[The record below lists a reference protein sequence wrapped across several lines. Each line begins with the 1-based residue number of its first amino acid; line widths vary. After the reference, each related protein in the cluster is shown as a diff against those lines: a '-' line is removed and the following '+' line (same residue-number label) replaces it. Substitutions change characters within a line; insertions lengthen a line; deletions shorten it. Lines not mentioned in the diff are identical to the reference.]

1 MKQNI
6 KEKILKLLQ
15 KKPLLQKEIYEKLKA
30 QSKEEK
36 RKIRT
41 ILKELQEDG
50 ELYKNSKNRF
60 CTLGK
65 NMKIG
70 IIEFTRRGSMAFVTT
85 KNGDE
90 IAITLENAKDAM
102 HKDTVLIEIIGTW
115 RDIPKG
121 KVLRVL
127 KRGITKVV
135 GIFEPKK
142 LFGFVLPIDQKINTD
157 FYVSPE
163 NFNKA
168 KPGQIV
174 EAEII
179 KYTRKNPEVKITR
192 IIGNVNDPKVD
203 LPIVIIKHDLP
214 EPGKFPEKV
223 MKEALAIPQTVQKK
237 DLKGRKDF
245 RNEII
250 VTIDGDNAK
259 DFDDAVQVKKLDNG
273 NYLLGVHIADV
284 SHYVKENSN
293 LDKEA
298 FQRGTS
304 VYLIDTVIPMLP
316 HELSD
321 WICSLVE
328 GEDRLTMS
336 LIMEIDENGDVVN
349 FDVYNGVINSK
360 KRLTYNKVNKLL
372 NNEADEEL
380 EKEIGWLRPNL
391 ELMKELM
398 EIIRENRRRRGAILD
413 IEGGEV
419 QFIFDENGNV
429 KDIIPVERGISEVII
444 EEFMIKAN
452 ETIASIFDSQGLP
465 FIYRI
470 HEEPDPDMLLQLKN
484 YLEIMGLRYK
494 FPKNIHPKLLQDM
507 LEHLKEHPLRKSIQ
521 KLLVR
526 SLKRAVYSDL
536 NVGHFGLASQNYTH
550 FTSPIRRYPDLIVHR
565 LLKKYLKNK
574 GTLKNSEIEKYTELL
589 PEIASHSSKRERV
602 ANEAEWDLADMKK
615 VEYLMGHIGKT
626 FDVYI
631 TNITKFGIFV
641 EIPEKLIQGLIHVS
655 TMDDYYVYNEKQNVL
670 IGERTKK
677 VYKLGDKLKAKVVNA
692 NKLTAEI
699 DFEIVNKNDD
709 NLEKELKKTYPNA
722 KVKIKK
728 NKKRKIKKEKSN

>member
-1 MKQNI
+1 MN
-6 KEKILKLLQ
+6 KEKILELLT
-15 KKPLLQKEIYEKLKA
+15 KRPLLQKELYEKLKA
-30 QSKEEK
+30 KTKEDK
-36 RKIRT
+36 KKIRNL
-41 ILKELQEDG
+41 LKELQEDG
-50 ELYKNSKNRF
+50 ILYKNSKNRF

-70 IIEFTRRGSMAFVTT
+70 TIEFTRRGSMAFVNT
-85 KNGDE
+85 KNGEE

-127 KRGITKVV
+127 KRGINKVV
-135 GIFEPKK
+135 GIFEQKK

-179 KYTRKNPEVKITR
+179 KYTRKNPEVKITK

-214 EPGKFPEKV
+214 EPGVFPENV
-223 MKEALAIPQTVQKK
+223 MKETLSIPQTVHPKELKK
-237 DLKGRKDF
+237 RKDF
-245 RNEII
+245 RDEII

-259 DFDDAVQVKKLDNG
+259 DFDDAVQVKKLENG

-284 SHYVKENSN
+284 SHYVKEKSN

-298 FQRGTS
+298 FKRGTS

-336 LIMEIDENGDVVN
+336 LIMEIDKNGDVVN

-419 QFIFDENGNV
+419 KFIFDEKGNV
-429 KDIIPVERGISEVII
+429 EDIIPVERGISEVII

-452 ETIASIFDSQGLP
+452 ETVASIFDSQGLP

-507 LEHLKEHPLRKSIQ
+507 LEHLKEHPLKKSIQ

-574 GTLKNSEIEKYTELL
+574 GTLKKNEIEKYTELL

-602 ANEAEWDLADMKK
+602 ANEAEWDLSDMKK
-615 VEYLMGHIGKT
+615 VEYIMNHIGKP

-631 TNITKFGIFV
+631 TNITKFGMFV
-641 EIPEKLIQGLIHVS
+641 EIPEKLIHGLIHVS
-655 TMDDYYVYNEKQNVL
+655 TMDDYYIYNEKQNVL
-670 IGERTKK
+670 IGEKNKK
-677 VYKLGDKLKAKVVNA
+677 IYRLGDKLKAKVINA

-699 DFEIVNKNDD
+699 DFEIIENEDKDI
-709 NLEKELKKTYPNA
+709 EKELKRNYPNA
-722 KVKIKK
+722 KIKIKK
-728 NKKRKIKKEKSN
+728 TKKKTKK

>member
-1 MKQNI
+1 MVKNI
-6 KEKILKLLQ
+6 QKKVIQLIE
-15 KKPLLQKEIYEKLKA
+15 KKPLLQKEIYNKLKA
-30 QSKEEK
+30 KTKEE
-36 RKIRT
+36 RKKVRDA
-41 ILKELQEDG
+41 LKEMMDNG
-50 ELYKNSKNRF
+50 EIYKNSKNKY
-60 CTLGK
+60 CLPGK

-70 IIEFTRRGSMAFVTT
+70 IIEFTRRGSMAFVTI
-85 KNGDE
+85 KGGEE

-102 HKDTVLIEIIGTW
+102 HKDTVLVEIIGTW
-115 RDIPKG
+115 RDLPKG
-121 KVLRVL
+121 KVVRVL
-127 KRGITKVV
+127 KRGMKKVV
-135 GIFEPKK
+135 GIFEKKK
-142 LFGFVLPIDQKINTD
+142 LFGFIIPIDQKINTD
-157 FYVSPE
+157 FYVAPE
-163 NFNKA
+163 NFNDA
-168 KPGQIV
+168 KPGQVV

-179 KYTRKNPEVKITR
+179 KYGGKNPEVKITK
-192 IIGNVNDPKVD
+192 IIGDTNDPKVD
-203 LPIVIIKHDLP
+203 LPIVIIKHELP
-214 EPGKFPEKV
+214 EPGVFPKNV
-223 MKEALAIPQTVQKK
+223 MNEALKIPNTVQDK

-245 RNEII
+245 RDEII
-250 VTIDGDNAK
+250 FTIDGDTAK
-259 DFDDAVQVKKLDNG
+259 DFDDAVQIKKLDNG

-298 FQRGTS
+298 FKRGTS

-328 GEDRLTMS
+328 NEDRLTMS
-336 LIMEIDENGDVVN
+336 LLMEIDENGDVVDFN
-349 FDVYNGVINSK
+349 VYNGVIRSK
-360 KRLTYNKVNKLL
+360 KRLTYSKVNKLL
-372 NNEADEEL
+372 SNEADEEL
-380 EKEIGWLRPNL
+380 EKEIGWLRPQL
-391 ELMKELM
+391 EMMKELM

-419 QFIFDENGNV
+419 KFIFDENGNV

-484 YLEIMGLRYK
+484 YLEIIGLRYR
-494 FPKNIHPKLLQDM
+494 FPKNIHPKLLQDL
-507 LEHLKEHPLRKSIQ
+507 LEHLKDHPLKKSIQ

-536 NVGHFGLASQNYTH
+536 NVGHFGLASENYTH

-565 LLKKYLKNK
+565 LLKKYLKGK
-574 GTLKNSEIEKYTELL
+574 GTLSKKDIEKYTEKL

-615 VEYLMGHIGKT
+615 VEYILDHMNEI
-626 FDVYI
+626 FEVYI
-631 TNITKFGIFV
+631 TNVTKFGLFV
-641 EIPEKLIQGLIHVS
+641 EIPDKFIQGLVHVS
-655 TMDDYYVYNEKQNVL
+655 SMDDYYVYNEKLNVL
-670 IGERTKK
+670 VGDRKKK
-677 VYKLGDKLKAKVVNA
+677 VYKLGDKIKVRVKNA

-699 DFEIVNKNDD
+699 DFEIVDKTDEEM
-709 NLEKELKKTYPNA
+709 EKELKGKYPNA
-722 KVKIKK
+722 KIKVKRKKKK
-728 NKKRKIKKEKSN
+728 NKK

>member
-1 MKQNI
+1 MEKSI
-6 KEKILKLLQ
+6 KEKIIKII
-15 KKPLLQKEIYEKLKA
+15 KEKPLLQKEIYDKLKLKT
-30 QSKEEK
+30 KEEK
-36 RKIRT
+36 RKIRK
-41 ILKELQEDG
+41 ILNELLDDG
-50 ELYKNSKNRF
+50 ELYKNSKNKY
-60 CTLGK
+60 CIPGK

-90 IAITLENAKDAM
+90 IAITLENVKDAM
-102 HKDTVLIEIIGTW
+102 HKDLVLVEIIGNW
-115 RDIPKG
+115 RDLPKG

-127 KRGITKVV
+127 KRGLNKVV
-135 GIFEPKK
+135 GIFEQKK

-179 KYTRKNPEVKITR
+179 KYTHKNPEVKITK
-192 IIGNVNDPKVD
+192 IIGDVNEPKVD

-214 EPGKFPEKV
+214 EPGIFPENV
-223 MKEALAIPQTVQKK
+223 MKEALKIPKTIQEK

-245 RNEII
+245 RDEVI
-250 VTIDGDNAK
+250 VTIDGDTAK
-259 DFDDAVQVKKLDNG
+259 DFDDAVQVKKLENG

-284 SHYVKENSN
+284 SHYVKENSK

-298 FQRGTS
+298 FKRGTS

-328 GEDRLTMS
+328 NEDRLTMS
-336 LIMEIDENGDVVN
+336 LIMEIDKNGDVVN
-349 FDVYNGVINSK
+349 YDVYNGVIRSK

-380 EKEIGWLRPNL
+380 EKEIGWLRPDL

-398 EIIRENRRRRGAILD
+398 EIIRENRKRRGAILD

-419 QFIFDENGNV
+419 KFIFDEKGNV
-429 KDIIPVERGISEVII
+429 EDIIPVERGISEVII

-484 YLEIMGLRYK
+484 YLEIMGLKYR

-507 LEHLKEHPLRKSIQ
+507 LEHLKDHPLKKSIQ

-536 NVGHFGLASQNYTH
+536 NVGHFGLASENYTH

-565 LLKKYLKNK
+565 LLKKYLKNN
-574 GTLKNSEIEKYTELL
+574 GTLSNSEIEKYTKLL
-589 PEIASHSSKRERV
+589 PEIAAYSSKRERV

-615 VEYLMGHIGKT
+615 VEYIMSHMDEI
-626 FDVYI
+626 FEVFI
-631 TNITKFGIFV
+631 TNITKFGMFA
-641 EIPEKLIQGLIHVS
+641 EIPDKFIQGLIHVS

-677 VYKLGDKLKAKVVNA
+677 VYRLGDKVKVRVKNA

-699 DFEIVNKNDD
+699 DFEIVKKDD
-709 NLEKELKKTYPNA
+709 DKLEKELKKMYPNA

-728 NKKRKIKKEKSN
+728 KRKK

>member
-1 MKQNI
+1 MKKNFKKKNI
-6 KEKILKLLQ
+6 KEKIMKILKE
-15 KKPLLQKEIYEKLKA
+15 KPLLQKEVYEKLKA
-30 QSKEEK
+30 KTKDEK
-36 RKIRT
+36 REIRKN
-41 ILKELQEDG
+41 LSELLDEG
-50 ELYKNSKNRF
+50 VLYKNSKNKF
-60 CTLGK
+60 CIPGK

-70 IIEFTRRGSMAFVTT
+70 TIEFTRRGSMAFVTT
-85 KNGDE
+85 KTGDE
-90 IAITLENAKDAM
+90 IAVTLENIKDAM
-102 HKDTVLIEIIGTW
+102 HKDLVLVEIIGNW
-115 RDIPKG
+115 RDLPKG
-121 KVLRVL
+121 KVLKVL
-127 KRGITKVV
+127 KRGMNKVV
-135 GIFEPKK
+135 GIFEQKK
-142 LFGFVLPIDQKINTD
+142 LFGFILPIDQKINTD

-163 NFNKA
+163 NFNNA

-179 KYTRKNPEVKITR
+179 KYTHKNPEVRVTK
-192 IIGNVNDPKVD
+192 IIGDVNEPKVD

-214 EPGKFPEKV
+214 EPGVFPDNV
-223 MKEALAIPQTVQKK
+223 MKEVLKIPNTVQEK
-237 DLKGRKDF
+237 DLKGREDF

-259 DFDDAVQVKKLDNG
+259 DFDDAVQVKKLENG

-298 FQRGTS
+298 FKRGTS

-336 LIMEIDENGDVVN
+336 LIMEIDKEGEVINYN
-349 FDVYNGVINSK
+349 VYNGVIKSK

-372 NNEADEEL
+372 NNEANEEL
-380 EKEIGWLRPNL
+380 EREIGWLRPNL
-391 ELMKELM
+391 EIMKELM

-419 QFIFDENGNV
+419 KFIFDEKGNI

-452 ETIASIFDSQGLP
+452 ETVASIFDSQGLP

-484 YLEIMGLRYK
+484 YLEIMGLKYR

-507 LEHLKEHPLRKSIQ
+507 LEHLKDHPLKKSIQ

-536 NVGHFGLASQNYTH
+536 NVGHFGLASENYTH

-574 GTLKNSEIEKYTELL
+574 GTLSNKEIEKYTELL
-589 PEIASHSSKRERV
+589 PEIASYSSKRERV
-602 ANEAEWDLADMKK
+602 ANEAEWDLSDMKK
-615 VEYLMGHIGKT
+615 VEYIMNHMNET
-626 FDVYI
+626 FEVFI
-631 TNITKFGIFV
+631 TNITKFGMFA
-641 EIPEKLIQGLIHVS
+641 EIPNKFIQGLIHVS

-670 IGERTKK
+670 VGEKTKK
-677 VYKLGDKLKAKVVNA
+677 IYRLGDKLKVRVKNA

-699 DFEIVNKNDD
+699 DFEIVDKNNNK
-709 NLEKELKKTYPNA
+709 LEKELKKQYPNA
-722 KVKIKK
+722 KIKLN
-728 NKKRKIKKEKSN
+728 NKKRK

>member
-1 MKQNI
+1 MN
-6 KEKILKLLQ
+6 KEKILKLLS
-15 KKPLLQKEIYEKLKA
+15 KKPLLQKEVYEKLKA
-30 QSKEEK
+30 KTKEEK
-36 RKIRT
+36 KKIREL
-41 ILKELQEDG
+41 LKELQEDG
-50 ELYKNSKNRF
+50 VIYKNSKNRL
-60 CTLGK
+60 CPLGK

-70 IIEFTRRGSMAFVTT
+70 LIEFTRRGSMAFVTT
-85 KNGDE
+85 KNGEE
-90 IAITLENAKDAM
+90 IAVTLENTKDAM

-127 KRGITKVV
+127 KRGIKKVV

-142 LFGFVLPIDQKINTD
+142 LFGFVLPIDQKLNTD

-179 KYTRKNPEVKITR
+179 KYTRKNPEVKITK

-214 EPGKFPEKV
+214 EPGKFSEKV
-223 MKEALAIPQTVQKK
+223 MKEALAIPQIVQKK

-245 RNEII
+245 RDEII

-298 FQRGTS
+298 FKRGTS

-336 LIMEIDENGDVVN
+336 LIMEIDKKGDVVN

-372 NNEADEEL
+372 NNEADNDL
-380 EKEIGWLRPNL
+380 EKEIGWLKPNL

-429 KDIIPVERGISEVII
+429 KDIVPVERGISEIII

-452 ETIASIFDSQGLP
+452 ETVASIFDSQGLP

-484 YLEIMGLRYK
+484 YLEIMGLKYK
-494 FPKNIHPKLLQDM
+494 FPRNIHPKLLQDM
-507 LEHLKEHPLRKSIQ
+507 LEHLKDHPLRKSIQ

-574 GTLKNSEIEKYTELL
+574 GTLKNTEIEKYSELL
-589 PEIASHSSKRERV
+589 PEIAAHSSKRERV
-602 ANEAEWDLADMKK
+602 ANEAEWDLTDMKK
-615 VEYLMGHIGKT
+615 VEYLMGHIGET

-631 TNITKFGIFV
+631 TNITKFGMFV
-641 EIPEKLIQGLIHVS
+641 EIPEKFIQGLIHVS

-670 IGERTKK
+670 IGDRTKK
-677 VYKLGDKLKAKVVNA
+677 VYRLGDKLKAKVINT

-699 DFEIVNKNDD
+699 DFEIVNKEDD
-709 NLEKELKKTYPNA
+709 ELEKELKKAYPNA

-728 NKKRKIKKEKSN
+728 NKKRRK

>member
-1 MKQNI
+1 MKEDLKN
-6 KEKILKLLQ
+6 KILKLI
-15 KKPLLQKEIYEKLKA
+15 KNKPLLQKELYDKLKA
-30 QSKEEK
+30 KNKNEKKE
-36 RKIRT
+36 IRN
-41 ILKELQEDG
+41 ILKDLQEEG
-50 ELYKNSKNRF
+50 EVYKNSKNRF
-60 CTLGK
+60 CIVGN

-85 KNGDE
+85 KKGEE
-90 IAITLENAKDAM
+90 IAITLENTKDAM
-102 HKDTVLIEIIGTW
+102 HKDLVLIEIVGSW
-115 RDIPKG
+115 RDLPKG

-127 KRGITKVV
+127 KRNITKIV
-135 GIFEPKK
+135 GIFEQKK

-174 EAEII
+174 EAKII
-179 KYTRKNPEVKITR
+179 KYTRKNPEVKITK
-192 IIGNVNDPKVD
+192 IIGNVNDPEVD

-214 EPGKFPEKV
+214 EPGIFPENV
-223 MKEALAIPQTVQKK
+223 MKEALSIPKTIQKK

-245 RNEII
+245 RDELI

-284 SHYVKENSN
+284 SNYVKEGSN

-298 FQRGTS
+298 FKRGTS
-304 VYLIDTVIPMLP
+304 IYLIDTVIPMLP

-336 LIMEIDENGDVVN
+336 LLMEIDKDGEVVN
-349 FDVYNGVINSK
+349 FDVYNGIINSK
-360 KRLTYNKVNKLL
+360 KRLTYNKVNKIL
-372 NNEADEEL
+372 NNDADSEL

-419 QFIFDENGNV
+419 KFIFDEKGNV
-429 KDIIPVERGISEVII
+429 EDIIPVERGISEVII

-484 YLEIMGLRYK
+484 YLEIVGLRYK

-507 LEHLKEHPLRKSIQ
+507 LEHLKDHPLRKSIQ

-574 GTLKNSEIEKYTELL
+574 GTLKNKEIEKYSKLL

-602 ANEAEWDLADMKK
+602 ANEAEWDLTDMKK
-615 VEYLMGHIGKT
+615 VEYITNHLGKI
-626 FDVYI
+626 FEVYI
-631 TNITKFGIFV
+631 TNIMKFGMFV
-641 EIPEKLIQGLIHVS
+641 EIPEKFIQGLIHVS
-655 TMDDYYVYNEKQNVL
+655 SMDDYYVYNEKQNVL
-670 IGERTKK
+670 IGEKTKK
-677 VYKLGDKLKAKVVNA
+677 IYRLGDKLNAKVINA

-699 DFEIVNKNDD
+699 DFEIVEKDED
-709 NLEKELKKTYPNA
+709 NIEKKLKQTFPNA
-722 KVKIKK
+722 KVKIKRK
-728 NKKRKIKKEKSN
+728 KKRK

>member
-1 MKQNI
+1 MEKSI
-6 KEKILKLLQ
+6 KSKILKLIE
-15 KKPLLQKEIYEKLKA
+15 KKPLLQKEIYDKFKA
-30 QSKEEK
+30 KTKEEK
-36 RKIRT
+36 SKIRNA
-41 ILKELQEDG
+41 LKELLEDG

-60 CTLGK
+60 CPLDK

-70 IIEFTRRGSMAFVTT
+70 VIEFTRRGSMAFVNT
-85 KNGDE
+85 KNGEE
-90 IAITLENAKDAM
+90 IAITLENVKDAM

-115 RDIPKG
+115 RDLPKG
-121 KVLRVL
+121 KVIRVL
-127 KRGITKVV
+127 KRGMKKVV
-135 GIFEPKK
+135 GIFEQKK
-142 LFGFVLPIDQKINTD
+142 LFGFVLPIDQKIHTD

-179 KYTRKNPEVKITR
+179 KYTHKNPEVKITK

-203 LPIVIIKHDLP
+203 LPIVIIKHELP
-214 EPGKFPEKV
+214 EPGVFPVNV
-223 MKEALAIPQTVQKK
+223 MKEALKIPNTIQKK

-245 RNEII
+245 RDEII
-250 VTIDGDNAK
+250 VTIDGDSAK
-259 DFDDAVQVKKLDNG
+259 DFDDAVQVKKLENG

-298 FQRGTS
+298 FKRGTS

-328 GEDRLTMS
+328 NEDRLTMS
-336 LIMEIDENGDVVN
+336 LIMEIDQNGDVIDFN
-349 FDVYNGVINSK
+349 VYNGVIKSK

-372 NNEADEEL
+372 NNEADEIL

-391 ELMKELM
+391 ELMRELM
-398 EIIRENRRRRGAILD
+398 EIIRENRKRRGAILD

-419 QFIFDENGNV
+419 KFEFDERGNV
-429 KDIIPVERGISEVII
+429 VDIIPVERGISEVII

-484 YLEIMGLRYK
+484 YLEIMGLKYK

-507 LEHLKEHPLRKSIQ
+507 LEQLKEHPLRKSIQ

-526 SLKRAVYSDL
+526 SLKRAVYSDM

-565 LLKKYLKNK
+565 LLKKYLKNS
-574 GTLKNSEIEKYTELL
+574 GTFKNNEIEKYSKLL

-602 ANEAEWDLADMKK
+602 ANEAEWDLTDMKK
-615 VEYLMGHIGKT
+615 VEYIMSHIGET

-631 TNITKFGIFV
+631 TNITKFGMFV
-641 EIPEKLIQGLIHVS
+641 EIPDKFIQGLIHVS
-655 TMDDYYVYNEKQNVL
+655 TMDDYYIYNEKQNVL
-670 IGERTKK
+670 IGERTNKI
-677 VYKLGDKLKAKVVNA
+677 YRLGDKLKVRVKKA

-699 DFEIVNKNDD
+699 DFEIVEKNDK
-709 NLEKELKKTYPNA
+709 LIEKELKNKYPNA
-722 KVKIKK
+722 KIKIKK
-728 NKKRKIKKEKSN
+728 SKKKKKF

>member
-1 MKQNI
+1 MT
-6 KEKILKLLQ
+6 KEKILKLIE
-15 KKPLLQKEIYEKLKA
+15 KKPLLQKELYEKLKA
-30 QSKEEK
+30 KKKEEK
-36 RKIRT
+36 KIIRE

-50 ELYKNSKNRF
+50 EIYKNSKNKL

-85 KNGDE
+85 KKGEE
-90 IAITLENAKDAM
+90 IAITLEHVKDAM
-102 HKDTVLIEIIGTW
+102 HKDIVLIEIIGNW
-115 RDIPKG
+115 RDLPKG

-135 GIFEPKK
+135 GIFEQKK

-179 KYTRKNPEVKITR
+179 KYTQKNPEVKITK

-214 EPGKFPEKV
+214 EPGVFPENV
-223 MKEALAIPQTVQKK
+223 MKEALAIPQEVQSK

-259 DFDDAVQVKKLDNG
+259 DFDDAVQVKKLKNG

-298 FQRGTS
+298 FKRGTS

-336 LIMEIDENGDVVN
+336 LLMEIDKNGEVVN
-349 FDVYNGVINSK
+349 FNVYNGVINSK

-372 NNEADEEL
+372 NNDMDEKL

-429 KDIIPVERGISEVII
+429 KDIVPIERGISEVII

-484 YLEIMGLRYK
+484 YLEIMGLKYK

-507 LEHLKEHPLRKSIQ
+507 LEHLKDHPLRKSIQ

-526 SLKRAVYSDL
+526 SLKRAIYSDL

-574 GTLKNSEIEKYTELL
+574 GTLKRKEIEKYTELL

-602 ANEAEWDLADMKK
+602 ANEAEWDLTDMKK
-615 VEYLMGHIGKT
+615 VEYIMNHIGKT
-626 FDVYI
+626 FEVYI
-631 TNITKFGIFV
+631 TNITKFGMFV
-641 EIPEKLIQGLIHVS
+641 EIPDKFIQGLIHVS
-655 TMDDYYVYNEKQNVL
+655 SMDDYYIYNEKQNVL

-677 VYKLGDKLKAKVVNA
+677 IYKLGDKLKAKVINA
-692 NKLTAEI
+692 NKLTIEI
-699 DFEIVNKNDD
+699 DFEII
-709 NLEKELKKTYPNA
+709 EKEDEEVKKLKEKYPNA
-722 KVKIKK
+722 KIKIKK
-728 NKKRKIKKEKSN
+728 NKKNKKR